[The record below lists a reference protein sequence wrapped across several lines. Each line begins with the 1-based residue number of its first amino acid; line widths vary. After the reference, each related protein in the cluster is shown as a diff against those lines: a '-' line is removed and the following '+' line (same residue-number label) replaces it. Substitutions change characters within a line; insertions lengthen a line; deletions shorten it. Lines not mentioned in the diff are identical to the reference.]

1 MALLYSNLA
10 NLSRAVRHAKI
21 SVFMFKYPKVY
32 WKDRFIWMPAVFL
45 LFFQL
50 IMWVY
55 AAFYVHPTADQI
67 FLHYNVV
74 FGVDLIGEWWKILA
88 VPFGGFLIFL
98 LNFSLSWYCYSKDK
112 ILARFLTVVAAT
124 LNLFLV
130 IAFYLVVGLNI

>member
-10 NLSRAVRHAKI
+10 NLSRAPRHAKI
-21 SVFMFKYPKVY
+21 TVFMFNFPKVY
-32 WKDRFIWMPAVFL
+32 WKDRWVWIPAVFL
-45 LFFQL
+45 LLFQL
-50 IMWVY
+50 FMWVY
-55 AAFYVHPTADQI
+55 AAVYVRPTADQV

-98 LNFSLSWYCYSKDK
+98 INFSLSWYRYSEDK
-112 ILARFLTVVAAT
+112 ILARFLTFVSA
-124 LNLFLV
+124 LFNLFLA